1 MINLDRLIFL
11 VFVVGAFLGGMR
23 YENLS
28 MNKDKLK
35 DTEAAQKIDSERS
48 KAADEVAV
56 KVLDGLSNWKKNT
69 ETVVREMH
77 FETTKPVFYNV
88 CATDDY
94 VRMFNSVQQQSRDTL
109 TNKPKISVSN

>member
-11 VFVVGAFLGGMR
+11 GVVLAAFFLGMR

-28 MNKDKLK
+28 TKETQLK
-35 DTEAAQKIDSERS
+35 DTKAEQKITEERN

-56 KVLDGLSNWKKNT
+56 RVLDGLSNWKKNT

-94 VRMFNSVQQQSRDTL
+94 VRMFNSVQQQSRDALADKSKST
-109 TNKPKISVSN
+109 VSN

>member
-11 VFVVGAFLGGMR
+11 AFVVGAFLGGMR

-56 KVLDGLSNWKKNT
+56 KVLDGLSDWKKNT

-94 VRMFNSVQQQSRDTL
+94 VKMFNEVQTKSREALDGRTQ
-109 TNKPKISVSN
+109 KSP